1 MFIWRAATMPHME
14 VVDRLWQLPVVESAW
29 NTSFDLYGRV
39 KNAHGLAH
47 WTLSTAEG
55 VATRAVETIAPLA
68 NKLSTPI
75 HVVDMKLCQG
85 LDIIEQKMPIV
96 KEQPQQVGEVL
107 IYFQPKELAD
117 LSPFL
122 RTGYVVLFSHFVTN
136 APVWLMF
143 VVFTLQKGQANVR
156 CRTLFNFSM

>member
-1 MFIWRAATMPHME
+1 MPHME

-29 NTSFDLYGRV
+29 NTSFNLYDRV

-55 VATRAVETIAPLA
+55 VATKAVETIAPLA

-107 IYFQPKELAD
+107 VYFQAKESAVVSL
-117 LSPFL
+117 FYQ
-122 RTGYVVLFSHFVTN
+122 TGYFAIFSSTFVTN
-136 APVWLMF
+136 AF
-143 VVFTLQKGQANVR
+143 VF
-156 CRTLFNFSM
+156 